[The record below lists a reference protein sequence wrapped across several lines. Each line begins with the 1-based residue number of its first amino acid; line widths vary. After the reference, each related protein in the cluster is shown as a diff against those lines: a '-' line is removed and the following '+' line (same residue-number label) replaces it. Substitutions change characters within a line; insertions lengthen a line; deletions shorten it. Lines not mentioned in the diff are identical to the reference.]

1 MRNKLIIITISTS
14 MLFTSGCAFKS
25 SSPAKDLP
33 LVEALSEKEVIDY
46 YKEALKYESIVER
59 NIQVHEV
66 TYELK
71 EMSNS
76 VKPKVRELKNAIEK
90 ELYSHTYKNSN
101 MLSEQQYYY
110 IKSIIDDK
118 ILTNGKI
125 IKEAESLGYYFM
137 DVEYDIAKNNT
148 GKFLEKAQYLGIHG
162 AFKKDVYGNV
172 SFDERFIKV
181 YDQKAAG
188 AITIID
194 DAADNFQSDTI
205 EYDQK
210 AAGAITIIDDAA
222 DNFQSDT
229 IEYIDNQEENS
240 TEQVRADFNN
250 TYIGRK
256 IQLDISTY
264 NKLSGSS
271 LNQTAFMPPLKM
283 VYETNKESGVMSG
296 FGIYPQGEF
305 GLKTFLY
312 NRNQL
317 RGKLVLRFVFKQDIL
332 NKEKINFTGVYP
344 VSISIDNKL
353 EDAEQLVPDFVREEI
368 EKIVERSDRAI
379 CNNDISALMSG
390 NIYNDIGVAVL
401 NGLYQNNTY
410 LLRKISNVEKVIGRK
425 DNYYLVQV
433 VSMIQEGPRGTNA
446 YGTYKDTY
454 QMVIEQQGLKFIIN
468 DYVLIKRELIKEPQ
482 FELDSSIIKRL
493 AALGLRGIISEES
506 KEAIKELLN
515 GLYQASTDRK
525 LKGMYD
531 SFNDD
536 TTLLSSSHKEYLNS
550 QLRGWLVRY
559 GVNVKSTYKGIV
571 TEWIGGADNQVEL
584 ITEEI
589 IIYEGQDTAQYM
601 QMYYL
606 VSNLNNKWVIDEM
619 KALEIRDISGEELEQ
634 IKARIF
640 G

>member
-205 EYDQK
+205 EY
-210 AAGAITIIDDAA
+210 
-222 DNFQSDT
+222 
-229 IEYIDNQEENS
+229 IDNQEENS

-305 GLKTFLY
+305 GLKTFGY

-493 AALGLRGIISEES
+493 AALGLRGTISEES

-550 QLRGWLVRY
+550 QLRGWLVRH

>member
-46 YKEALKYESIVER
+46 YKEALKYESIVAR

-205 EYDQK
+205 EY
-210 AAGAITIIDDAA
+210 
-222 DNFQSDT
+222 
-229 IEYIDNQEENS
+229 IDNQEENS

-305 GLKTFLY
+305 GLKTFEY

-454 QMVIEQQGLKFIIN
+454 QMVIEQRGLKFIIN

-493 AALGLRGIISEES
+493 AALGLRGTISEES

>member
-14 MLFTSGCAFKS
+14 MLFASGCAFKS

-46 YKEALKYESIVER
+46 YKEALKYENIVER

-76 VKPKVRELKNAIEK
+76 IKPKVRELKNAIEK

-205 EYDQK
+205 EY
-210 AAGAITIIDDAA
+210 
-222 DNFQSDT
+222 
-229 IEYIDNQEENS
+229 IDNQEENS
-240 TEQVRADFNN
+240 TEQVRVDFNN

>member
-181 YDQKAAG
+181 
-188 AITIID
+188 
-194 DAADNFQSDTI
+194 
-205 EYDQK
+205 YDQK

>member
-1 MRNKLIIITISTS
+1 

-118 ILTNGKI
+118 ILNNGKI

-181 YDQKAAG
+181 
-188 AITIID
+188 
-194 DAADNFQSDTI
+194 
-205 EYDQK
+205 YDQK

-305 GLKTFLY
+305 GLKTFEY

-493 AALGLRGIISEES
+493 AALGLRGTISEES

-589 IIYEGQDTAQYM
+589 IIYEWQDTAQYM

>member
-1 MRNKLIIITISTS
+1 

-205 EYDQK
+205 EY
-210 AAGAITIIDDAA
+210 
-222 DNFQSDT
+222 
-229 IEYIDNQEENS
+229 IDNQEENS

-305 GLKTFLY
+305 GLKTFGY

-493 AALGLRGIISEES
+493 AALGLRGTISEES

-589 IIYEGQDTAQYM
+589 IIYEWQDTAQYM

>member
-14 MLFTSGCAFKS
+14 MLFASGCAFKS

-205 EYDQK
+205 EY
-210 AAGAITIIDDAA
+210 
-222 DNFQSDT
+222 
-229 IEYIDNQEENS
+229 IDNQEENS
-240 TEQVRADFNN
+240 TEQVRVDFNN

>member
-205 EYDQK
+205 EY
-210 AAGAITIIDDAA
+210 
-222 DNFQSDT
+222 
-229 IEYIDNQEENS
+229 IDNQEENS

-317 RGKLVLRFVFKQDIL
+317 RGKLVFRFVFKQDIL

>member
-66 TYELK
+66 TYDLK

-181 YDQKAAG
+181 YDQKA
-188 AITIID
+188 T
-194 DAADNFQSDTI
+194 
-205 EYDQK
+205 
-210 AAGAITIIDDAA
+210 GAITIIDDAA

-305 GLKTFLY
+305 GLKTFEY

>member
-205 EYDQK
+205 EY
-210 AAGAITIIDDAA
+210 
-222 DNFQSDT
+222 
-229 IEYIDNQEENS
+229 IDNQEENS

-305 GLKTFLY
+305 GLKTFEY

-454 QMVIEQQGLKFIIN
+454 QMVIEQRGLKFIIN

-493 AALGLRGIISEES
+493 AALGLRGTISEES

>member
-205 EYDQK
+205 EY
-210 AAGAITIIDDAA
+210 
-222 DNFQSDT
+222 
-229 IEYIDNQEENS
+229 IDNQEENS

-305 GLKTFLY
+305 GLKTFEY

-493 AALGLRGIISEES
+493 AALGLRGTISEES

>member
-1 MRNKLIIITISTS
+1 

-181 YDQKAAG
+181 YDQKAA
-188 AITIID
+188 D
-194 DAADNFQSDTI
+194 
-205 EYDQK
+205 
-210 AAGAITIIDDAA
+210 AITIIDDAA

-250 TYIGRK
+250 TYIDRK

-305 GLKTFLY
+305 GLKTFGY

>member
-137 DVEYDIAKNNT
+137 DVEYDIDKNNT

-205 EYDQK
+205 EY
-210 AAGAITIIDDAA
+210 
-222 DNFQSDT
+222 
-229 IEYIDNQEENS
+229 IDNQEENS
-240 TEQVRADFNN
+240 TEQVRVDFNN

-410 LLRKISNVEKVIGRK
+410 LLRKISNVEKVIRRK

>member
-1 MRNKLIIITISTS
+1 

-46 YKEALKYESIVER
+46 YKEALKYESIVAR

-205 EYDQK
+205 EY
-210 AAGAITIIDDAA
+210 
-222 DNFQSDT
+222 
-229 IEYIDNQEENS
+229 IDNQEENS

-305 GLKTFLY
+305 GLKTFEY

-454 QMVIEQQGLKFIIN
+454 QMVIEQRGLKFIIN

-493 AALGLRGIISEES
+493 AALGLRGTISEES

>member
-205 EYDQK
+205 EY
-210 AAGAITIIDDAA
+210 
-222 DNFQSDT
+222 
-229 IEYIDNQEENS
+229 IDNQEENS

-305 GLKTFLY
+305 GLKTFEY

-353 EDAEQLVPDFVREEI
+353 EDVEQLVPDFVREEI

-379 CNNDISALMSG
+379 CNNDISALMSS

-433 VSMIQEGPRGTNA
+433 VSVIQEGPRGTNA

-454 QMVIEQQGLKFIIN
+454 QMVIEQQDLKFIIN

-493 AALGLRGIISEES
+493 AALGLRGTISEES

-536 TTLLSSSHKEYLNS
+536 TTLLSNSHKEYLNS

>member
-205 EYDQK
+205 EY
-210 AAGAITIIDDAA
+210 
-222 DNFQSDT
+222 
-229 IEYIDNQEENS
+229 IDNQEENS

-305 GLKTFLY
+305 GLKTFGY
-312 NRNQL
+312 NRDQL

-344 VSISIDNKL
+344 ISISIDNKL

-493 AALGLRGIISEES
+493 AALGLRGTISEES
-506 KEAIKELLN
+506 KEDIKELLN

>member
-1 MRNKLIIITISTS
+1 

-205 EYDQK
+205 EY
-210 AAGAITIIDDAA
+210 
-222 DNFQSDT
+222 
-229 IEYIDNQEENS
+229 IDNQEENS

-305 GLKTFLY
+305 GLKTFEY

-454 QMVIEQQGLKFIIN
+454 QMVIEQRGLKFIIN

-493 AALGLRGIISEES
+493 AALGLRGTISEES

>member
-181 YDQKAAG
+181 YDQKAA
-188 AITIID
+188 
-194 DAADNFQSDTI
+194 DT
-205 EYDQK
+205 
-210 AAGAITIIDDAA
+210 ITIIDDAA

-493 AALGLRGIISEES
+493 AALGLRGTISEES

>member
-14 MLFTSGCAFKS
+14 MLFASGCAFKS

-46 YKEALKYESIVER
+46 YKEALKYENIVER

-76 VKPKVRELKNAIEK
+76 IKPKVRELKNAIEK

-205 EYDQK
+205 EY
-210 AAGAITIIDDAA
+210 
-222 DNFQSDT
+222 
-229 IEYIDNQEENS
+229 IDNQEENS
-240 TEQVRADFNN
+240 TEQVRVDFNN

-305 GLKTFLY
+305 GLKTFGY

>member
-205 EYDQK
+205 EY
-210 AAGAITIIDDAA
+210 
-222 DNFQSDT
+222 
-229 IEYIDNQEENS
+229 IDNQEENS

-305 GLKTFLY
+305 GLKTFEY

-433 VSMIQEGPRGTNA
+433 VSMIQEGPRGINA

>member
-181 YDQKAAG
+181 YDQKAA
-188 AITIID
+188 D
-194 DAADNFQSDTI
+194 
-205 EYDQK
+205 
-210 AAGAITIIDDAA
+210 AITIIDDAA

-305 GLKTFLY
+305 GLKTFGY

-493 AALGLRGIISEES
+493 AALGLRGTISEES

>member
-14 MLFTSGCAFKS
+14 MLFASGCAFKS

-181 YDQKAAG
+181 YDQKAA
-188 AITIID
+188 D
-194 DAADNFQSDTI
+194 
-205 EYDQK
+205 
-210 AAGAITIIDDAA
+210 AITIIDDAA

-305 GLKTFLY
+305 GLKTFGY

-493 AALGLRGIISEES
+493 AALGLRGTISEES

-550 QLRGWLVRY
+550 QLRGWLVRH

>member
-205 EYDQK
+205 EY
-210 AAGAITIIDDAA
+210 
-222 DNFQSDT
+222 
-229 IEYIDNQEENS
+229 IDNQEENS

-305 GLKTFLY
+305 GLKTFGY

-493 AALGLRGIISEES
+493 AALGLRGTISEES

-589 IIYEGQDTAQYM
+589 IIYEWQDTAQYM

>member
-25 SSPAKDLP
+25 SSPAKDLL

-205 EYDQK
+205 EY
-210 AAGAITIIDDAA
+210 
-222 DNFQSDT
+222 
-229 IEYIDNQEENS
+229 IDNQEENS

-305 GLKTFLY
+305 GLKTFEY

-493 AALGLRGIISEES
+493 AALGLRGTISEES

>member
-46 YKEALKYESIVER
+46 YKEALKYENIVER

-137 DVEYDIAKNNT
+137 DVEYDIDKNNT

-205 EYDQK
+205 EY
-210 AAGAITIIDDAA
+210 
-222 DNFQSDT
+222 
-229 IEYIDNQEENS
+229 IDNQEENS
-240 TEQVRADFNN
+240 TEQVRVDFNN

-410 LLRKISNVEKVIGRK
+410 LLRKISNVEKVIRRK

>member
-194 DAADNFQSDTI
+194 DAADNFQSDP
-205 EYDQK
+205 
-210 AAGAITIIDDAA
+210 
-222 DNFQSDT
+222 

-305 GLKTFLY
+305 GLKTFEY

-493 AALGLRGIISEES
+493 AALGLRGTISEES

>member
-14 MLFTSGCAFKS
+14 MLFASGCAFKS

-181 YDQKAAG
+181 YDQKAA
-188 AITIID
+188 D
-194 DAADNFQSDTI
+194 
-205 EYDQK
+205 
-210 AAGAITIIDDAA
+210 AITIIDDAA

-305 GLKTFLY
+305 GLKTFGY

-493 AALGLRGIISEES
+493 AALGLRGTISEES

>member
-205 EYDQK
+205 EY
-210 AAGAITIIDDAA
+210 
-222 DNFQSDT
+222 
-229 IEYIDNQEENS
+229 IDNQEENS

-305 GLKTFLY
+305 GLKTFGY

-493 AALGLRGIISEES
+493 AALGLRGTISEES

>member
-205 EYDQK
+205 EY
-210 AAGAITIIDDAA
+210 
-222 DNFQSDT
+222 
-229 IEYIDNQEENS
+229 IDNQEENS

-305 GLKTFLY
+305 GLKTFEY

>member
-205 EYDQK
+205 EY
-210 AAGAITIIDDAA
+210 IDNQEENSTEQVRA
-222 DNFQSDT
+222 DFNNT
-229 IEYIDNQEENS
+229 YIDNQEENS

-305 GLKTFLY
+305 GLKTFEY

-353 EDAEQLVPDFVREEI
+353 EDVEQLVPDFVREEI

-433 VSMIQEGPRGTNA
+433 VSVIQEGPRGTNA

-454 QMVIEQQGLKFIIN
+454 QMVIEQQDLKFIIN

-493 AALGLRGIISEES
+493 AALGLRGTISEES

-536 TTLLSSSHKEYLNS
+536 TTLLSNSHKEYLNS

>member
-46 YKEALKYESIVER
+46 YKEALKYENIVER

-76 VKPKVRELKNAIEK
+76 IKPKVRELKNAIEK

-181 YDQKAAG
+181 YDQKAA
-188 AITIID
+188 D
-194 DAADNFQSDTI
+194 
-205 EYDQK
+205 
-210 AAGAITIIDDAA
+210 AITIIDDAA

-493 AALGLRGIISEES
+493 AALGLRGTISEES

>member
-205 EYDQK
+205 EY
-210 AAGAITIIDDAA
+210 
-222 DNFQSDT
+222 
-229 IEYIDNQEENS
+229 IDNQEENS

-305 GLKTFLY
+305 GLKTFEY

-353 EDAEQLVPDFVREEI
+353 EDVEQLVPDFVREEI

-433 VSMIQEGPRGTNA
+433 VSVIQEGPRGTNA

-454 QMVIEQQGLKFIIN
+454 QMVIEQQDLKFIIN

-493 AALGLRGIISEES
+493 AALGLRGTISEES

-536 TTLLSSSHKEYLNS
+536 TTLLSNSHKEYLNS